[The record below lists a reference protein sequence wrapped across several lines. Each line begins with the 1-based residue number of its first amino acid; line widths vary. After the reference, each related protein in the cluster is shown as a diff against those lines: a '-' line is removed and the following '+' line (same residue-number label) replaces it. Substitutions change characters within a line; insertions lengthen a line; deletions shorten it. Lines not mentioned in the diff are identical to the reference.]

1 MKRKNNSPGLRV
13 VLSSLLK
20 KEQFRAQLYVIPVT
34 LVVLLL
40 NLFIAVKYWGLTT
53 MVWLNIAV
61 VFVLLYFA
69 ASDIA
74 AMVRAYSKE
83 KRLIESYEREQEND

>member
-13 VLSSLLK
+13 VLSSLFK
-20 KEQFRAQLYVIPVT
+20 KEQLRAKLNVMPVT
-34 LVVLLL
+34 MAVLLL

-61 VFVLLYFA
+61 VFVLLCFA

-74 AMVRAYSKE
+74 ALVRAYSKE
-83 KRLIESYEREQEND
+83 KRLIESYEREQENN